1 MRDDKDRSSKWMID
15 HHGGSV
21 LRLAGIEG
29 FRAWRAV
36 AAEVVQPKRLPDGLL
51 EVFFPDR
58 TEADLFVVE
67 FFTYPERAAEEQA
80 LRDALLVYADR
91 NVLPEVITIV
101 LQPRGA
107 FRLDGRV
114 QRASRRGT
122 TRWTSEWL
130 VVELWALSAADLLAA
145 NDVGLIPWVPLTQY
159 DGPPEALIQLC
170 RDRIDQQ
177 ARPEER
183 GNLLAVSQIMTQ
195 LRYND
200 AGLLAI
206 LGGSRMII
214 ESPLV
219 QELLAQN
226 TQETRQADILTFLE
240 GRFGEVPLEIAAELR
255 LVKDKQKLQ
264 DLSRFAGQCPDL
276 AAFQARLRS

>member
-21 LRLAGIEG
+21 LRLAGVEG
-29 FRAWRAV
+29 FRAWRAA
-36 AAEVVQPKRLPDGLL
+36 AAELVQPKRLPDGLL

-58 TEADLFVVE
+58 QEPELFIAE
-67 FFTYPERAAEEQA
+67 FSTYPERAAEEQA

-91 NVLPEVITIV
+91 GVLPEVLTLV
-101 LQPRGA
+101 LQPRGN
-107 FRLDGRV
+107 FRLTGRV
-114 QRASRRGT
+114 ERVSRRGM
-122 TRWTSEWL
+122 TRWTTEWR
-130 VVELWALSAADLLAA
+130 VIEVWTLSAGDLLAA
-145 NDVGLIPWVPLTQY
+145 DDVGLIPWVPLTRY

-170 RDRIDQQ
+170 RDRIDRQ
-177 ARPEER
+177 ARPEQR

-200 AGLLAI
+200 PGLLAI
-206 LGGSRMII
+206 LGGSRMIV

-219 QELLAQN
+219 QELLAQKA
-226 TQETRQADILTFLE
+226 QEAVQASILDFLE
-240 GRFGEVPLEIAAELR
+240 GRFGLVPLETAAELR
-255 LVKDKQKLQ
+255 LVKDEQRLHE
-264 DLSRFAGQCPDL
+264 LSRFAGQCPDL